1 MDIETQLRLLTCLFL
16 VVLVT
21 YTITRNYYRNIVRM
35 QDRYIEGLR
44 SDYQKLEKENAK
56 LSKTVANMKQLS
68 LSRKKDKED
77 NEKLKS
83 MVEHWKQKAAG
94 GDHEQDALRARLH
107 LAGARRQGRRP
118 RPQVDEGVRALPCA

>member
-44 SDYQKLEKENAK
+44 SDYQKLEKENGKMENDIAETLNHMNASIDILGTEINK
-56 LSKTVANMKQLS
+56 IHKHNNIKEIEH
-68 LSRKKDKED
+68 DK
-77 NEKLKS
+77 
-83 MVEHWKQKAAG
+83 
-94 GDHEQDALRARLH
+94 
-107 LAGARRQGRRP
+107 
-118 RPQVDEGVRALPCA
+118 

>member
-44 SDYQKLEKENAK
+44 SDYQKLEKENGKMENDITETLNHMNASIDILGTEINK
-56 LSKTVANMKQLS
+56 IHKHNNMKEIEH
-68 LSRKKDKED
+68 DK
-77 NEKLKS
+77 
-83 MVEHWKQKAAG
+83 
-94 GDHEQDALRARLH
+94 
-107 LAGARRQGRRP
+107 
-118 RPQVDEGVRALPCA
+118 